1 MGLAGQGPSGL
12 VYAGESKA
20 KTPDS
25 SRRALNG
32 NSGGIMAVKPVPDG
46 YNTVTPYLTLS
57 NPGAVIDFLKRAFGA
72 HETFAMRDEHGTV
85 RHAEVK
91 VGNSMLMLGAAHDQY
106 TPRPGNFYLYVDDCD
121 AAYKKALAAG
131 GKSLSEPANQFYG
144 DRHGGV
150 TDSE

>member
-1 MGLAGQGPSGL
+1 
-12 VYAGESKA
+12 
-20 KTPDS
+20 
-25 SRRALNG
+25 
-32 NSGGIMAVKPVPDG
+32 MAVKPVPDG
-46 YNTVTPYLTLS
+46 YHTVTPYLTLS
-57 NPGAVIDFLKRAFGA
+57 NPGAVIDFLKQAFGA
-72 HETFAMRDEHGTV
+72 QETFAMRDEHGTV

-144 DRHGGV
+144 DRHAGV
-150 TDSE
+150 TDSEGNNWWVATHIEDVAPDELERRAKEWQQKQAATAQKK